1 VESLKSGIAS
11 LIVLLLLIIATMPPA
26 KAQTLVSGNW
36 SASTYYQGDSGSLTF
51 TIRND
56 HPDQICTRETDLQ
69 FDWQTFTDT
78 ADTPCIGS
86 GGSFTFTIQF
96 TIPSTL
102 SVGSHPYVIKW
113 VDQGITIG
121 TQQVG
126 SGSLDVR
133 DGYEKVYN
141 SQASSVQATISQ
153 YQSMNFQS
161 PTAQSDLSQASS
173 YYSQATSLAAQG
185 HFQQAVVDLNQASSF
200 ASQAYAAEQSF
211 LGSPSEVSSAQSQA
225 SRSQSEAQAAAQLTQ
240 ILSGIGFAGVIVLLA
255 FLVVRQ
261 RRRRK
266 DQPPI

>member
-1 VESLKSGIAS
+1 VESLKSGIGS
-11 LIVLLLLIIATMPPA
+11 LFVVFLFIVAAVPLA
-26 KAQTLVSGNW
+26 KAQTLVSGSW
-36 SASTYYQGDSGSLTF
+36 SAVTYYQGDSGSVTF

-69 FDWQTFTDT
+69 FDWQTFADT

-96 TIPSTL
+96 TIPSSL
-102 SVGSHPYVIKW
+102 SVGSHPYAIKW
-113 VDQGITIG
+113 VDQGTSIG

-126 SGSLDVR
+126 SGSVDVH

-141 SQASSVQATISQ
+141 GQASSVQATISQ

-161 PTAQSDLSQASS
+161 PTAQSDLTQASN

-185 HFQQAVVDLNQASSF
+185 HFQQAVIELNQASSF
-200 ASQAYAAEQSF
+200 ASQAFAAEQSF
-211 LGSPSEVSSAQSQA
+211 LGSPSQVSSAQSQA
-225 SRSQSEAQAAAQLTQ
+225 SRSQSEARAAAQLTQ

-255 FLVVRQ
+255 FLVLRL
-261 RRRRK
+261 RRRK
-266 DQPPI
+266 NQPPT